1 MKRTLI
7 YKRTHK
13 GDPDNEGR
21 FGINDCMG
29 SVRCRDFDSVI
40 GIGGIGGQA
49 RAHGIDGKVNWIG
62 IGSRKGPTTGKNRG
76 PLVTFDHF
84 VIFEEKG
91 QNFRAVAPN
100 LAQRMYSKNVRVLSR
115 FDHAEQGE
123 IDRILRMAKS
133 APPSAGI
140 AAIEGVRCASRRSR
154 PDIK

>member
-13 GDPDNEGR
+13 GDPDNGGR
-21 FGINDCMG
+21 FGIHDCMG
-29 SVRCRDFDSVI
+29 SVRRRDFDSVI

-62 IGSRKGPTTGKNRG
+62 IGSRKGPTTGKHRG

-91 QNFRAVAPN
+91 RIFGPLHLISRSECT
-100 LAQRMYSKNVRVLSR
+100 QRTSASCLVSTTPSK
-115 FDHAEQGE
+115 G
-123 IDRILRMAKS
+123 K
-133 APPSAGI
+133 
-140 AAIEGVRCASRRSR
+140 
-154 PDIK
+154 